1 MAMNA
6 ISRST
11 KSLLEPGDL
20 NLFPREGDKQAK
32 RSLSRDNEKENIGRE
47 FWLAQFRGR
56 VNELRWQD
64 KHGVV
69 VTDAVWL
76 AVKCN
81 RHRKI
86 VLITRQE
93 ASFLIHSLR
102 P

>member
-1 MAMNA
+1 MKRAY
-6 ISRST
+6 
-11 KSLLEPGDL
+11 
-20 NLFPREGDKQAK
+20 REGVPASTVQ
-32 RSLSRDNEKENIGRE
+32 
-47 FWLAQFRGR
+47 RGR

-69 VTDAVWL
+69 MTDAVWL